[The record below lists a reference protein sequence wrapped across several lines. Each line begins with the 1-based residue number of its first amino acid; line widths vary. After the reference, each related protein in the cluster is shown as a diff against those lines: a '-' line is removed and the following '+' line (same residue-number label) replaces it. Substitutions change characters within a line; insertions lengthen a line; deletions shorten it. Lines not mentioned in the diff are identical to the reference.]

1 MNKKILIIKYF
12 IDIYMIITND
22 IFINSLVRAVFLNQF
37 FSLYLFRILIQHLD
51 LTYFELFILVL
62 KLR

>member
-62 KLR
+62 KSR